1 MQKVG
6 VITQLL
12 STQGFQLSPVRLT
25 LSNYLTNLYST
36 EELFTADTVFS
47 FLQDCMEYPHWQQHK
62 SDLINELEKILRDLG
77 EGEIVEPGDIADYLD
92 RQILELANDRDFAE
106 VVQAFLTHRLKGEA
120 RQFRL
125 FADGPK
131 RMVAVCL
138 KTDSSLEVRQFDRKF
153 TIRQGSLEPLRTDM
167 GLHYDSN
174 LDFDSRR
181 FNKLEVAPY
190 VLGRFRVEPGGLVRG
205 KLVRGY
211 IFQKFQDI
219 NSLPLESVPRL
230 FLAVKR
236 MEQFFIRRETD
247 PFYQKLTND
256 LERMNHL
263 AKIGEPLVPAEVMDL
278 QLQVQNA
285 LEYVFTGDKLL
296 TLLLKDMQN
305 SLALAKGLNDEVA
318 ARRPHQAAALRL
330 HEPTA
335 PRSDELSGDSS
346 QKDKAWTPPTR
357 TGPRIGLDSINFSL
371 KRGST
376 LVEPATASSK
386 KAASPSTER
395 KSTSSDPRSIPRPTK
410 SSSMEN
416 P

>member
-6 VITQLL
+6 AIIQQL
-12 STQGFQLSPVRLT
+12 SSQGFQLSPVRLT

-77 EGEIVEPGDIADYLD
+77 EAEIVEPGEIADYLD
-92 RQILELANDRDFAE
+92 RQILELTNDRDFAE

-125 FADGPK
+125 FSDGSK
-131 RMVAVCL
+131 KMVAVCL
-138 KTDSSLEVRQFDRKF
+138 KTDSSIEVRQFDRKF

-167 GLHYDSN
+167 GLHYDAN

-181 FNKLEVAPY
+181 FHKIEVAPY
-190 VLGRFRVEPGGLVRG
+190 VLGRFQVDGGLVRG

-219 NSLPLESVPRL
+219 NSMPLESVPRL

-305 SLALAKGLNDEVA
+305 SLALAKGLKDEVA
-318 ARRPHQAAALRL
+318 SRHA
-330 HEPTA
+330 
-335 PRSDELSGDSS
+335 DELSGDSS
-346 QKDKAWTPPTR
+346 RKENAWTTPTK

-395 KSTSSDPRSIPRPTK
+395 KSSSLDPRSILRPTR